1 MSFFDAILGR
11 SKPIKPNSDAL
22 FGLSTGVITLQ
33 TELDLQP
40 TGAGAITFRP
50 VSSGD
55 FTQLEKDVNALLQAS
70 AKDSPITWTTQED
83 RFGYEWVIL
92 KAQEF
97 DNLIATIH
105 MIGREL
111 EDAGYGPQLLAA
123 VFQFRGGKA
132 GTVYWMYNYKRGA
145 FYPFVPAGSGSRNNA
160 EEVHLSS
167 VMSRE
172 LNVEKDLTKWY
183 PLWGIPL

>member
-1 MSFFDAILGR
+1 MSFLDAILGR
-11 SKPIKPNSDAL
+11 SKPIRANSDAL

-55 FTQLEKDVNALLQAS
+55 FSQLVKDVDALLQAS
-70 AKDSPITWTTQED
+70 AKDSPITWASQED

-97 DNLIATIH
+97 DNLVATIH

-123 VFQFRGGKA
+123 VFQFKGAKGLS
-132 GTVYWMYNYKRGA
+132 VYWMYNYKRGA
-145 FYPFVPAGSGSRNNA
+145 FYPFVPTGNGSRNNA

-167 VMSRE
+167 VMGRE
-172 LNVEKDLTKWY
+172 LNMEKDLSKWY

>member
-1 MSFFDAILGR
+1 LSLFDSILGR
-11 SKPIKPNSDAL
+11 SKPIRANTDAL

-55 FTQLEKDVNALLQAS
+55 FAQLERDVDALLEAS
-70 AKDSPITWTTQED
+70 AKDSPITWKTQAD
-83 RFGYEWVIL
+83 TFGYEWVIL
-92 KAQEF
+92 NAQEF
-97 DNLIATIH
+97 ENLVATVH

-123 VFQFRGGKA
+123 VFQFKGKTA
-132 GTVYWMYNYKRGA
+132 SVYWMYNYKRGA
-145 FYPFVPAGSGSRNNA
+145 FYPFVPQGTGTRNNA
-160 EEVHLSS
+160 EELHLSS

-172 LNVEKDLTKWY
+172 LNVEKDLSKWY

>member
-1 MSFFDAILGR
+1 VSILDALLGR
-11 SKPIKPNSDAL
+11 SKPLKANSDAL

-55 FTQLEKDVNALLQAS
+55 FTQLEKDVAALLGAS
-70 AKDSPITWTTQED
+70 AKDSPITWTTETD

-97 DNLIATIH
+97 ENLVATIH

-111 EDAGYGPQLLAA
+111 EDGGYGPQLLAA
-123 VFQFRGGKA
+123 VFQFKGQKA

-145 FYPFVPAGSGSRNNA
+145 FYPFVPAGSTNRNNA
-160 EEVHLSS
+160 EEMHLSS
-167 VMSRE
+167 VMDGE
-172 LNVEKDLTKWY
+172 LKIEKDLSKWY

>member
-1 MSFFDAILGR
+1 VSFLDAILGR
-11 SKPIKPNSDAL
+11 SKPVKANEDAL

-33 TELDLQP
+33 TEAGLQP

-55 FTQLEKDVNALLQAS
+55 FAQLQQDVNALLQTS

-83 RFGYEWVIL
+83 RFGYQWVIL

-97 DNLIATIH
+97 ENLVATIH
-105 MIGREL
+105 MIAREL
-111 EDAGYGPQLLAA
+111 QDAGYGPQLLAA
-123 VFQFRGGKA
+123 VFQFKGGKS

-145 FYPFVPAGSGSRNNA
+145 FYPFVPSGSASRNNA
-160 EEVHLSS
+160 EELHLSAL
-167 VMSRE
+167 MSRE
-172 LNVEKDLTKWY
+172 LTVEKDLSKWY

>member
-1 MSFFDAILGR
+1 LSFLDAILGR
-11 SKPIKPNSDAL
+11 SKPIRANSDAL
-22 FGLSTGVITLQ
+22 FGMSTGVITLQ
-33 TELDLQP
+33 TELDLEP
-40 TGAGAITFRP
+40 TGAGAINFRP

-55 FTQLEKDVNALLQAS
+55 FTQLERDVDALLQAS
-70 AKDSPITWTTQED
+70 AKDSPITWSTQED
-83 RFGYEWVIL
+83 RFGYEWVVL
-92 KAQEF
+92 RAQEF
-97 DNLIATIH
+97 DNLVATVH

-132 GTVYWMYNYKRGA
+132 GNVYWMYNYKRGT
-145 FYPFVPAGSGSRNNA
+145 FYPFVPSGQSSRNNA
-160 EEVHLSS
+160 EEVRLSS

-172 LNVEKDLTKWY
+172 LKMESDLSKWY